1 MGVTRPAAPS
11 QARLVRV
18 RAPGKINL
26 ALKVGARRDDGYH
39 ELATVFQAVSLFD
52 TVSAEPG
59 PPGRIEVSLSG
70 LGADLVG
77 PDQDNLA
84 VRAAA
89 LLRRQLGRPEWGVRL
104 QIDKA
109 IPVAGGM
116 AGGSA
121 DAAASLLACAQLWGL
136 PVERDELIELARQLG
151 ADVPFPLV
159 GGCAV
164 GHDRGDRLLPALQR
178 GLNHWVLALSGGG
191 LSTAR
196 VFQRHDE
203 LAATPPPSPL
213 TVPADLMTAL
223 ASGDPVRLGAAL
235 TNDLAPAARALAPQL
250 DQLLEAG
257 RSLGALGAVVS
268 GSGPTVALL
277 ARDSAHAIKLA
288 VQLSSLGL
296 AQRVLRVHG
305 PVPGAQVIPD

>member
-1 MGVTRPAAPS
+1 
-11 QARLVRV
+11 
-18 RAPGKINL
+18 
-26 ALKVGARRDDGYH
+26 
-39 ELATVFQAVSLFD
+39 FD
-52 TVSAEPG
+52 TVTAEPG
-59 PPGRIEVSLSG
+59 PPGRVEVSLSG
-70 LGADLVG
+70 PGADLVG

-84 VRAAA
+84 VRAAD
-89 LLRRQLGRPEWGVRL
+89 LLRRQAGRPELGVRL
-104 QIDKA
+104 RIDKA

-136 PVERDELIELARQLG
+136 PVERDDLLELARQLG
-151 ADVPFPLV
+151 ADVPFALV

-164 GHDRGDRLLPALQR
+164 GQDRGDRLLPALQR
-178 GLNHWVLALSGGG
+178 GLNHWVLALSERG

-203 LAATPPPSPL
+203 LAATAPPPPL

-235 TNDLAPAARALAPQL
+235 SNDLAAAACALAPHLRQL
-250 DQLLEAG
+250 TEAG
-257 RSLGALGAVVS
+257 HSLGALGAVVS

-277 ARDSAHAIKLA
+277 ARDGAHAIDLA
-288 VQLSSLGL
+288 VKLSSLGL
-296 AQRVLRVHG
+296 AQRVLRVSG
-305 PVPGAQVIPD
+305 PVPGAQIIPD